1 MNYKLSASVMG
12 IMMLTLAGCASN
24 PTSTNA
30 IQLENN
36 QFEVTGLGKTNV
48 ISKNNAVTAANKTC
62 GRNTPV
68 VINEKTDY
76 NGVLKGVVDEQTG
89 RMVEAAAGV
98 IGTFTGKNASL
109 AKDDDYHTTLT
120 FYCK

>member
-1 MNYKLSASVMG
+1 
-12 IMMLTLAGCASN
+12 MLTLAGCASN

-48 ISKNNAVTAANKTC
+48 ISKNNAITAANKTC

-68 VINEKTDY
+68 VTNEKTDY